1 MSNLDIGVHN
11 KPLVNNK
18 FIADAEIKSLT
29 INDVVI
35 EEIHYKGLRIRLHEL
50 SNGGYTKEK
59 NAYPYCYFVPT
70 LNISIEISQMDKANP
85 TTKLL
90 SKYAEDLTKHTVI
103 GEFYDNALAY
113 AKSIVDRLR

>member
-1 MSNLDIGVHN
+1 MSNLNIGVHN
-11 KPLVNNK
+11 NPIIDNK
-18 FIADAEIKSLT
+18 FIADAEIKSSA
-29 INDVVI
+29 INNVI
-35 EEIHYKGLRIRLHEL
+35 IGTIHYKGLRIRLHEL

-59 NAYPYCYFVPT
+59 DDYPYCYFIPT
-70 LNISIEISQMDKANP
+70 LNISIEIKGIDKANP

-113 AKSIVDRLR
+113 AKSIIDQLR

>member
-18 FIADAEIKSLT
+18 FIADAEIKSLA

-59 NAYPYCYFVPT
+59 NDYPYCYFVPT
-70 LNISIEISQMDKANP
+70 LNISIEISQME

-90 SKYAEDLTKHTVI
+90 SKYAEDLTKHTII

-113 AKSIVDRLR
+113 AKSIADRLRW